1 VSPVDQAP
9 AGPERRTPERLRAHY
24 EIERELADRLR
35 GASRV
40 ERATLYGLV
49 YDELFRRVPDHPQ
62 HTRKADLAFQRRAV
76 ASRLRLLEPH
86 VTRESVFMEIG
97 PGDCSLALEIAGR
110 ARRVYAVDV
119 SAEITKGLSIPAN
132 LDLVICSGAGFTIP
146 PGTVDVAY
154 SNQVLEHLHPD
165 DAIDHIR
172 SVRSALKPG
181 GLYVCVTPNR
191 LSGPHDISQ
200 YFDLVATGLHLKEY
214 TARELI
220 DIFTREGY
228 RNVSVLTPV
237 GGRRF
242 SVNPGVV
249 RMLEPCL
256 AGIPR
261 SIRRSGF
268 FESLLG
274 ITILARR

>member
-1 VSPVDQAP
+1 MAP
-9 AGPERRTPERLRAHY
+9 AGTEKRTLERLRAHY

-35 GASRV
+35 GSSRV
-40 ERATLYGLV
+40 EQFELYGLV
-49 YDELFRRVPDHPQ
+49 YDELLRRVPDHPQ
-62 HTRKADLAFQRRAV
+62 LTRKADLAFQRRAV

-86 VTRESVFMEIG
+86 VTRKSVFMEIG
-97 PGDCSLALEIAGR
+97 PGDCSLALEIASR
-110 ARRVYAVDV
+110 ARHVYAVDV
-119 SAEITKGLSIPAN
+119 SAEITKGLSLPAN
-132 LDLVICSGAGFTIP
+132 LELVICNGAGFTIP
-146 PGTVDVAY
+146 PATVDVAY

-200 YFDLVATGLHLKEY
+200 YFDPVATGLHLKEY

-220 DIFTREGY
+220 DIFAREGY
-228 RNVSVLTPV
+228 RNVSVLAPV
-237 GGRRF
+237 GGRQF
-242 SVNPGVV
+242 SINPGVI

-261 SIRRSGF
+261 SIRRSSF